1 MSTLVDT
8 RSIQLRIY
16 KKWHL
21 FKVVFFPLLY
31 EIKMRVCP
39 LKKKTEVVA
48 VTIASIDTNY
58 HVKASSLIKVY
69 WTIHVL
75 NLHIINTTEGY
86 SFRTPS
92 LCPVRR
98 IIHSI
103 GFTRKPYLKC
113 KYLSYQN
120 HTFTYKNRC
129 FFFIFHFNMFYP
141 DCTFIDCKYM
151 VFFILFIEFS
161 FDFEGCQI
169 SSQLSGSKY

>member
-1 MSTLVDT
+1 M
-8 RSIQLRIY
+8 RSKWEYVLS
-16 KKWHL
+16 KKRQ
-21 FKVVFFPLLY
+21 VVG
-31 EIKMRVCP
+31 
-39 LKKKTEVVA
+39 

-151 VFFILFIEFS
+151 FFFYTFYWILIWLWRMPNFKSIEWV
-161 FDFEGCQI
+161 EILIKEQCKR
-169 SSQLSGSKY
+169 SKKSCKVTLTFKNKNK